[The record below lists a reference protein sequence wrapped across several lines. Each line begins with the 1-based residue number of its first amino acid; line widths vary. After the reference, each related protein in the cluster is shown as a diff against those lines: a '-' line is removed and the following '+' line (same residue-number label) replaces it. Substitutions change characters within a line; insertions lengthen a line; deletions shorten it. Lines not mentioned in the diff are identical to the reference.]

1 MKQKQW
7 ANALIELNKAV
18 ELNKGYLKA
27 TARRAECFQELQE
40 WERAVDDQEKCLEAE
55 PNNKDFIDKL
65 KRSRERMLTSKDFQA
80 NEKKSMKKVQ
90 IQEDSSDGEDVDF
103 GDVKSKSPSTPASTS
118 NGTINS
124 TSATSNGPKSTPT
137 AQSATTQPIIEKM
150 TEDEQDLTYLKD
162 MTTSTKNGVDPEQK
176 LKEQEAR
183 VKSFISQ

>member
-1 MKQKQW
+1 
-7 ANALIELNKAV
+7 
-18 ELNKGYLKA
+18 
-27 TARRAECFQELQE
+27 
-40 WERAVDDQEKCLEAE
+40 
-55 PNNKDFIDKL
+55 
-65 KRSRERMLTSKDFQA
+65 MLTSKDFQA